1 MEDDAADYIGVEE
14 AAVLLGGITTR
25 QAHRIG
31 QQARTR
37 TAGKRTLF
45 HRSDIERL
53 AEQRGVDREAVE
65 HARQYQPQAQAKTDL
80 VPAGEMLNYI
90 RERDR
95 RLDEMQQQ
103 LYAAALEIG
112 TLRAQVEQRVLPEAA
127 AALRQRIAELEA
139 SEQALRAQ
147 LEQPSTPRWWEFWK

>member
-1 MEDDAADYIGVEE
+1 MDNGTEEYIGVEE

-37 TAGKRTLF
+37 QAGKRTLF
-45 HRSDIERL
+45 HRGDIEAI

-65 HARQYQPQAQAKTDL
+65 HARQFQPPRRTDL
-80 VPAGEMLNYI
+80 VPAGEMLDYI
-90 RERDR
+90 RERDQ

-112 TLRAQVEQRVLPEAA
+112 
-127 AALRQRIAELEA
+127 
-139 SEQALRAQ
+139 SLRAQ
-147 LEQPSTPRWWEFWK
+147 LEQRLLPEDASVLRQRVAELEAAEQALRAELERSRRRWWQFWK

>member
-1 MEDDAADYIGVEE
+1 MEDDAEYIGVEE

-25 QAHRIG
+25 QAHRVG

-45 HRSDIERL
+45 HRGDIEHL

-65 HARQYQPQAQAKTDL
+65 QARQYQPQSQPKTDL
-80 VPAGEMLNYI
+80 VPAGEMLDYI

-95 RLDEMQQQ
+95 KLEEMQQQ

-112 TLRAQVEQRVLPEAA
+112 TLRAQIEQRLLPEDV
-127 AALRQRIAELEA
+127 AALRQRVAELEA
-139 SEQALRAQ
+139 TEQALRAQ
-147 LEQPSTPRWWEFWK
+147 IEERPPRRWWEFWKP